1 MGLQCHH
8 QPASPSRF
16 VSSHHKHSRYPQNFG
31 ELLLG
36 AQAGIPS
43 LCQPPGTGK
52 SHMAWLSPFKPLWGL
67 GLSSSRGPQPRSPA
81 STLCPPPDKGST
93 IDPGAARSR
102 LCQEMQFTTSLEV
115 TAEEASRLLAL
126 LCRYKKPF
134 KGPLC
139 EPRSSLQ
146 HRREAAESR
155 ERTATGLPFK
165 RPNHI
170 PNPGNLFPLFMN
182 SGTCAWRL
190 GAPGTVPSRRM
201 QSGPF
206 LTSSHL

>member
-1 MGLQCHH
+1 
-8 QPASPSRF
+8 
-16 VSSHHKHSRYPQNFG
+16 
-31 ELLLG
+31 
-36 AQAGIPS
+36 
-43 LCQPPGTGK
+43 
-52 SHMAWLSPFKPLWGL
+52 MAWLGPFKPLWGL
-67 GLSSSRGPQPRSPA
+67 GLSPSPWSPAAQPRF
-81 STLCPPPDKGST
+81 TLCPLPDKGST

-146 HRREAAESR
+146 HRRREAESR

-165 RPNHI
+165 RPNQVL
-170 PNPGNLFPLFMN
+170 NPRNLFPLSMN
-182 SGTCAWRL
+182 PGTCAWRL
-190 GAPGTVPSRRM
+190 RAPGTVPIGR
-201 QSGPF
+201 
-206 LTSSHL
+206 